1 MAKKK
6 NFGPY
11 VREKRIKLGFGQ
23 RELAEKIGVAP
34 SYLNDIEK
42 EKRTAPK
49 QIIVNKLS
57 SILKV
62 NINYL
67 NDLAGMSKGNI
78 APDIAEYFEKNPEII
93 SLIRSIKENNLR
105 TTQIKEIENLLNKK
119 NSKAL
124 IIAAGLGSRL
134 KT

>member
-42 EKRTAPK
+42 EKE
-49 QIIVNKLS
+49 QLQNKLL
-57 SILKV
+57 SINFLQ
-62 NINYL
+62 
-67 NDLAGMSKGNI
+67 
-78 APDIAEYFEKNPEII
+78 F
-93 SLIRSIKENNLR
+93 
-105 TTQIKEIENLLNKK
+105 
-119 NSKAL
+119 
-124 IIAAGLGSRL
+124 
-134 KT
+134 